1 MSEFNNKY
9 KIAECM
15 IESVEND
22 FIVMLKDCPNQ
33 EPIYLSEIGGIIF
46 KGLQEGL
53 EIECIA
59 NQICELYDVTID
71 DVKNDIIDLIDD
83 LEKVNLLKKI

>member
-33 EPIYLSEIGGIIF
+33 EPIYL
-46 KGLQEGL
+46 
-53 EIECIA
+53 
-59 NQICELYDVTID
+59 D
-71 DVKNDIIDLIDD
+71 
-83 LEKVNLLKKI
+83 